1 VTRKRAASAP
11 TTKQATGSTPHLK
24 EAKPIMTANAK
35 AKRTVIQLGEKLT
48 VAEICADLQISR
60 RTFYEWR
67 MKGTGPEC
75 FALPNG
81 ELRVT
86 VADYER
92 WLDARKNA
100 A

>member
-1 VTRKRAASAP
+1 
-11 TTKQATGSTPHLK
+11 
-24 EAKPIMTANAK
+24 MTATAK
-35 AKRTVIQLGEKLT
+35 AKRAIDHLDHKLT
-48 VAEICADLQISR
+48 VADICADLGISR

-75 FALPNG
+75 IPLPNG

-86 VADYER
+86 VPEYQR
-92 WLDARKNA
+92 WLDSRKQA